1 MKLINV
7 FFEIV
12 AKESND
18 GELKC
23 KVKFNPEHYIY
34 QAHFPGNPVTPGVCL
49 VQIATEILSQEY
61 GKAFQLR
68 LLKNIKFKKIVK
80 PGDEPDFVF
89 TKITINEDNQLS
101 ANVSIEDEQSQYV
114 KMSLLC
120 DITD

>member
-1 MKLINV
+1 MKLIND

-12 AKESND
+12 AKEPGD

-34 QAHFPGNPVTPGVCL
+34 QAHFPVCL
-49 VQIATEILSQEY
+49 VQIATEILGQALCRTLELS
-61 GKAFQLR
+61 

-80 PGDEPDFVF
+80 PNDKPDFVF
-89 TKITINEDNQLS
+89 TKVKVNEYNQLS
-101 ANVSIEDEQSQYV
+101 ANISIEDEQSQYV

-120 DITD
+120 NISD